1 MMLQKH
7 IDKLNAIRVML
18 ADLSLELVVGYENVL
33 AGLEKSDPSCFEGL
47 YKDFSKNASIGKKID
62 NEILVS
68 LALFGAEAT
77 DLRELVA
84 YLKVTNEIMR
94 ISDNITSFSKRIAPL
109 LDQNDSYEATKEYSV
124 HLAKSSLR
132 AVSMV
137 AKALKSDDKDTILML
152 YRNIQVEES
161 KTDDLYSILEKSTLA
176 ELSKSNEFSIDHMN
190 ILSTMRK
197 IERIADRAA
206 DISKL
211 LVFASEGG
219 ELDVY

>member
-1 MMLQKH
+1 MLQKH
-7 IDKLNAIRVML
+7 IDKLREIRVML
-18 ADLSLELVVGYENVL
+18 AQLAISIEQGYEKVL
-33 AGLEKSDPSCFEGL
+33 EGLEKSDASCFEGL
-47 YKDFSKNASIGKKID
+47 HKEFSSNSSKGKEID

-84 YLKVTNEIMR
+84 YLKVTNEMMR
-94 ISDNITSFSKRIAPL
+94 VSDNVVSFSKRISPL
-109 LDQNDSYEATKEYSV
+109 LSDNQCYEGTKEYTV
-124 HLAKSSLR
+124 HLAKSSFK

-137 AKALKSDDKDTILML
+137 RKALESDDSDTILTL

-161 KTDDLYSILEKSTLA
+161 KTDDLYSILEKSIFA
-176 ELSKSNEFSIDHMN
+176 ELAKSPEFSIDHMDL
-190 ILSTMRK
+190 LSMTRK